1 MKLKIERFLDK
12 IFFLKK
18 YYYPRQPIF
27 PVCGVDA
34 VFRPADGLRAVGWC
48 GLQYHTIW
56 LQTSRRP
63 VSQSGGPG
71 PDRQLQDS
79 ISVKLKIIIVIFTQF
94 SPAATP
100 AQTHTDPL

>member
-1 MKLKIERFLDK
+1 MKYFVLKNI
-12 IFFLKK
+12 I
-18 YYYPRQPIF
+18 I
-27 PVCGVDA
+27 PVSSFSLCAEWMLFSG
-34 VFRPADGLRAVGWC
+34 RRMGCGLRALGWC

>member
-1 MKLKIERFLDK
+1 MKY
-12 IFFLKK
+12 FFLKN
-18 YYYPRQPIF
+18 INI
-27 PVCGVDA
+27 PVHPFSLCAEWMLFSGRRMGCG
-34 VFRPADGLRAVGWC
+34 LWAVGWC